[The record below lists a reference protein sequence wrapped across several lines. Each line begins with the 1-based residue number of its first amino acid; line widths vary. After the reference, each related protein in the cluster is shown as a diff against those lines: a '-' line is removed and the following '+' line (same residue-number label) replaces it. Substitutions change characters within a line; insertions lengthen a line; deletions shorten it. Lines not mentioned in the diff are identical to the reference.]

1 MEIGIYHYLILSFIL
16 FAIGM
21 VGVMVRRSVIAM
33 LISIEILFNS
43 INLTAVAFNRFLYPE
58 HVTGQVF
65 VIFIMTVAAA
75 EAAVGLAIVMSV
87 YKNFKNLE
95 ISGLNTLKN

>member
-16 FAIGM
+16 FGIGM
-21 VGVMVRRSVIAM
+21 IGVMVRRSVILM
-33 LISIEILFNS
+33 LISIEIMFNS
-43 INLTAVAFNRFLYPE
+43 VNLTAVAFNRFLYPDQ
-58 HVTGQVF
+58 VTGQVF

-95 ISGLNTLKN
+95 ISGLTTLKN

>member
-1 MEIGIYHYLILSFIL
+1 MEIGIYHYLVLSFIL

-21 VGVMVRRSVIAM
+21 VGVMVRRSVILM

-58 HVTGQVF
+58 EVTGQVF

-95 ISGLNTLKN
+95 IGGLHTLKN